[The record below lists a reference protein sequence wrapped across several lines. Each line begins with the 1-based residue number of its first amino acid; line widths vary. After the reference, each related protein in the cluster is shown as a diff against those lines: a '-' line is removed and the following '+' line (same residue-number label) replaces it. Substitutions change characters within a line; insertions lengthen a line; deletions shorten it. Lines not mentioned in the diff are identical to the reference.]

1 MFECRTR
8 RAVDFAPAPKKATE
22 IFSVCM
28 LVAFIHVSHFLPWE
42 DQIHCC

>member
-22 IFSVCM
+22 IFSVCCF
-28 LVAFIHVSHFLPWE
+28 VLPAMGRPNPLLLGKN
-42 DQIHCC
+42 